1 MQNLGR
7 IREGRACPAPTFF
20 TWVFVIALFASCTS
34 HRTESTASQP
44 ARLQPFN
51 VVVIT
56 IDTLRPDHLH
66 CYGDA
71 HIETP
76 NLDAFAR
83 RGVLFE
89 NAVAQAPLTP
99 PSHASIFTGQYP
111 TVHHVRNTGG
121 FILPSSARP
130 LARILEEQGWDTAA
144 FVSSA
149 VLKKV
154 VGLNNGFAVYDDQMP
169 RQGNR
174 EEFNEDAERR
184 GGATVDRALAWLNTQ
199 AGKPYLLWVHLYDP
213 HLPYDPP
220 SPFKERYR
228 DHPYD
233 GEIAYTDQQVG
244 RLLNAVEKKGPA
256 GKTVIAVLSDH
267 GESLSEHGEYTHG
280 VFLYDS
286 TLRIAFLMAGP
297 GIPSGTRVKQ
307 QVRSVDFLPTVL
319 TVLGAKLPADI
330 QGVNLIPAFSGKA
343 VPTEISY
350 EETLYPKLALGWAE
364 LRGIRTNHWK
374 YIRAPKPELYDLTQ
388 DPNETTNVY
397 RENPAE
403 VNKLAAQLNHIVGNG
418 GSEKVQAKMVDERQ
432 MAQLRS
438 LGYLS
443 GFSPPQ
449 YDLNGQGPDPKDRV
463 GILKL
468 LYQAENPAVHLPQ
481 AKRIALLKKALEEDP
496 TNPSLYHQVGGELES
511 VGQYDEALRLYKTA
525 LQHGVENGR
534 LHSRIADLSLRK
546 GDKETAISEYEKA
559 ARFNPSDLESQTNLA
574 TAYLET
580 GRVADAE
587 RAFNFVVTSNPDSAA
602 GHNGLGLIAIQ
613 KHDVATAQTQFER
626 AVQLDPDLVEAQM
639 NLGLIYE
646 MAGDKPRARACFEA
660 FLAKASRA
668 QYASIIPKVKQEL
681 ATLQ

>member
-1 MQNLGR
+1 MKV
-7 IREGRACPAPTFF
+7 T
-20 TWVFVIALFASCTS
+20 ALFATAALLCSCTS
-34 HRTESTASQP
+34 HRAETDSSEV
-44 ARLQPFN
+44 RGLQPLN
-51 VVVIT
+51 VVVVT

-66 CYGDA
+66 CYGYPN
-71 HIETP
+71 IETP
-76 NLDAFAR
+76 NLDALAQ

-130 LARILEEQGWDTAA
+130 LARILQGQGWDTAA

-149 VLKKV
+149 VLKKSI
-154 VGLNNGFAVYDDQMP
+154 GFGNGFSVYDDRMP
-169 RQGNR
+169 RQGNK
-174 EEFNEDAERR
+174 EDVGEDAERR
-184 GGATVDRALAWLNTQ
+184 GGDTVDQALAWLNAQ
-199 AGKPYLLWVHLYDP
+199 SGKPYFLWVHLYDP
-213 HLPYDPP
+213 HMPYKPP
-220 SPFKERYR
+220 SPFKEKYK

-233 GEIAYTDQQVG
+233 GEIAYADRQVG
-244 RLLNAVEKKGPA
+244 RLLEALAKKGPA
-256 GKTVIAVLSDH
+256 DKTVVAVLSDH

-280 VFLYDS
+280 VFLYDA
-286 TLRIAFLMAGP
+286 TLRIAFLMSGP

-307 QVRSVDFLPTVL
+307 QVRSVDFLPTL
-319 TVLGAKLPADI
+319 LALLGGQPPAGI
-330 QGVNLIPAFSGKA
+330 QGVNLVPAFSGQT

-388 DPNETTNVY
+388 DPHETTNVI
-397 RENPAE
+397 RQHPDE
-403 VNKLAAQLNHIVGNG
+403 VGKLAAQLNHVIGNG
-418 GSEKVQAKMVDERQ
+418 GSEKVQTTMVDERQ

-443 GFSPPQ
+443 GFSPQ
-449 YDLNGQGPDPKDRV
+449 EYDLKGHGTDPKDRV

-468 LYQAENPAVHLPQ
+468 LYEAENPAAPVSE
-481 AKRIALLKKALEEDP
+481 ARRIALLQQALRDDP
-496 TNPSLYHQVGGELES
+496 ANPSLYHQLGGELERA
-511 VGQYDEALRLYKTA
+511 GRYDDALVLYRAA
-525 LQHGVENGR
+525 LLHGVENGR

-546 GDKETAISEYEKA
+546 GDKETAIAEYEKA

-580 GRVADAE
+580 GRVTDAE
-587 RAFNFVVTSNPDSAA
+587 RAFTFVVTSDPDSAA
-602 GHNGLGLIAIQ
+602 GHNGLGLVAIQ
-613 KHDVATAQTQFER
+613 KHDMAAAQTHFEK

-646 MAGDKPRARACFEA
+646 MAGDKPRARSCFEA
-660 FLAKASRA
+660 FLAKASRT